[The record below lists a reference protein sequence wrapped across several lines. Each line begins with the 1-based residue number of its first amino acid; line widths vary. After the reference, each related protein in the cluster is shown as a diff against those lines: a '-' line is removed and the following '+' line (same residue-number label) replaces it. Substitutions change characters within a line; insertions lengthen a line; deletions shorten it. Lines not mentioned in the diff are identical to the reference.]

1 MPAEEYFNLYKRCV
15 DIQSIQFTLDDFKKF
30 QKSTNVRIFEDKNCI
45 AILGL
50 TDIEIEI
57 YFIGVARN
65 YRGKGLGKKLL
76 KSIISFSKNYGAK
89 IIILEVGVKN
99 VPAKNI
105 YLSLDFKECGIR
117 KDYYKNKS
125 GFRQHEVIMKLN
137 LDNSLILLLLIIL
150 IMKSVLN

>member
-1 MPAEEYFNLYKRCV
+1 MAAEEYFNLYKRCI

-30 QKSTNVRIFEDKNCI
+30 QKSKNVRVIEDKNCI

-57 YFIGVARN
+57 YFIGVARG

-76 KSIISFSKNYGAK
+76 NSIISFSKNYGAK
-89 IIILEVGVKN
+89 VIILEVGVKN

-125 GFRQHEVIMKLN
+125 GFRQDAVIMKLN
-137 LDNSLILLLLIIL
+137 LET
-150 IMKSVLN
+150 

>member
-1 MPAEEYFNLYKRCV
+1 MPAEEHFNLYKRCV
-15 DIQSIQFTLDDFKKF
+15 DIQSIEFTLDDFKKF
-30 QKSTNVRIFEDKNCI
+30 QKSKNVRVIKDKNCI

-57 YFIGVARN
+57 YFIGVTRN

-89 IIILEVGVKN
+89 VIILEVAVKN

-125 GFRQHEVIMKLN
+125 GFRQDAVIMKLN
-137 LDNSLILLLLIIL
+137 L
-150 IMKSVLN
+150 KT